1 MSEADIGMLH
11 LLADIVAEESGARR
25 HGRLTRATRAI
36 AVPGWDS
43 LSHAR
48 IMLSLEDRLGV
59 RIDIARSYEFDDLG
73 GLLDYLA
80 GLTRQADA

>member
-1 MSEADIGMLH
+1 MSDADMLR
-11 LLADIVAEESGARR
+11 LIADIVAEESGARR
-25 HGRLTRATRAI
+25 PGRLTRATRAI

-73 GLLDYLA
+73 GLVDYLA
-80 GLTRQADA
+80 RLTRRADA